1 MRGVSQPR
9 RGPSVRP
16 AWPQVPPPQPGMRQ
30 GGQTEQNRLFGRAQ
44 RRGEVWVVEG
54 TLGAPPACRGAAEG
68 SLGVPRDSP
77 GQAVGPRTLTAL
89 WPILLT
95 PKTER
100 V

>member
-1 MRGVSQPR
+1 M
-9 RGPSVRP
+9 
-16 AWPQVPPPQPGMRQ
+16 
-30 GGQTEQNRLFGRAQ
+30 
-44 RRGEVWVVEG
+44 VEG

-77 GQAVGPRTLTAL
+77 GQAVGPRTLAAL